1 MIDRLKRRKFGQNYL
16 VDPIIIN
23 KIATIIKS
31 NTQKGM
37 FEIGPGKGAITKYL
51 LDPEFLLTA
60 IDIDDKNT
68 DYLEQK
74 FKNKNIKIICGD
86 ILDFDYSKLIDGIT
100 IFGNLPYNISSKII
114 LNITKSLLKP
124 NKLFFMVQKE
134 VADRI
139 CAKPGNKSW
148 GKLGI
153 KTSLFFKNKVLFDI
167 SPESFDIKPKVNSSF
182 IEMTLN
188 ENVLIN
194 KSSFDEFSAFIDLC
208 FRNRRKNLK
217 NNLLEHVDQF
227 PLSAKFLSH
236 RPEQLTMQNFIDIY
250 LSKS

>member
-31 NTQKGM
+31 NTRKGM
-37 FEIGPGKGAITKYL
+37 FEIGPGKGKGAITKYL

-60 IDIDDKNT
+60 IDIDNKNT

-139 CAKPGNKSW
+139 CATPGNKSW

-153 KTSLFFKNKVLFDI
+153 KLSLI
-167 SPESFDIKPKVNSSF
+167 HI
-182 IEMTLN
+182 
-188 ENVLIN
+188 
-194 KSSFDEFSAFIDLC
+194 
-208 FRNRRKNLK
+208 
-217 NNLLEHVDQF
+217 
-227 PLSAKFLSH
+227 
-236 RPEQLTMQNFIDIY
+236 
-250 LSKS
+250 

>member
-31 NTQKGM
+31 NTRKGM

-60 IDIDDKNT
+60 IDIDNKNT

-153 KTSLFFKNKVLFDI
+153 KTSLFFKK
-167 SPESFDIKPKVNSSF
+167 
-182 IEMTLN
+182 
-188 ENVLIN
+188 
-194 KSSFDEFSAFIDLC
+194 
-208 FRNRRKNLK
+208 
-217 NNLLEHVDQF
+217 
-227 PLSAKFLSH
+227 
-236 RPEQLTMQNFIDIY
+236 
-250 LSKS
+250 

>member
-31 NTQKGM
+31 NTRKGM

-60 IDIDDKNT
+60 IDIDNKNT

-139 CAKPGNKSW
+139 CATPGNKSW

-194 KSSFDEFSAFIDLC
+194 KSSFDEYISFIDKNPDYP
-208 FRNRRKNLK
+208 RINRLKYLAEHKINLK
-217 NNLLEHVDQF
+217 TNLQIL
-227 PLSAKFLSH
+227 L
-236 RPEQLTMQNFIDIY
+236 
-250 LSKS
+250 

>member
-60 IDIDDKNT
+60 IDIDNKNT

-114 LNITKSLLKP
+114 LNITKS
-124 NKLFFMVQKE
+124 
-134 VADRI
+134 
-139 CAKPGNKSW
+139 
-148 GKLGI
+148 
-153 KTSLFFKNKVLFDI
+153 
-167 SPESFDIKPKVNSSF
+167 
-182 IEMTLN
+182 
-188 ENVLIN
+188 
-194 KSSFDEFSAFIDLC
+194 
-208 FRNRRKNLK
+208 
-217 NNLLEHVDQF
+217 
-227 PLSAKFLSH
+227 
-236 RPEQLTMQNFIDIY
+236 
-250 LSKS
+250 